1 VGSSSIL
8 SSGTGGTFGAIR
20 TFGDPVLKQR
30 AREVTEFDGDLARLV
45 ETMYETMYEAVG
57 VGLAAPQVGMQKR
70 IFTYDVGDGP
80 RVMINPVVVESAGEW
95 VYEEGCLSV
104 PGLHFEVV
112 RPQQVTVRGI
122 DLDGREVTIEDDD
135 FLGRVFLHEIDHL
148 DGLLVLDRV
157 DPAVRKQALRAMRD
171 RELVN
176 AGAPSAEDRPRL

>member
-1 VGSSSIL
+1 
-8 SSGTGGTFGAIR
+8 
-20 TFGDPVLKQR
+20 
-30 AREVTEFDGDLARLV
+30 
-45 ETMYETMYEAVG
+45 
-57 VGLAAPQVGMQKR
+57 
-70 IFTYDVGDGP
+70 
-80 RVMINPVVVESAGEW
+80 MINPVVVESAGEW

-122 DLDGREVTIEDDD
+122 DLDNRDVTIEDDD